1 MTTYDYYVGMGGK
14 NPDLPYLFLFR
25 LGPRE
30 ARVNFRSS
38 LGSASVK
45 LEACCLMQMAIASAM
60 SPDPLILWLHS
71 GLRKWFLCFF

>member
-45 LEACCLMQMAIASAM
+45 LEACS
-60 SPDPLILWLHS
+60 
-71 GLRKWFLCFF
+71 